1 MRLYRVGRTRIELV
15 TSCLS
20 SMRSKPTELPSQMR
34 VQKYGCKNT
43 AFSETHKIFS
53 AFFQKNS
60 TFVQSNLFVMKFK
73 YLLVSLFLVFGAVS
87 ASAQEKKNFELEDLY
102 QRGTFYAKSVRGMNS
117 MKDGKTYA
125 SFEKGQLN
133 IYNYKT
139 GKLEKTLFGI
149 ADLTMHPDSLPIGL
163 QNYELSANEDKM
175 LCLTDM
181 ESIYRHSFHAN
192 YYVYDFATKT
202 LQPLSNNGKQRL
214 ATFSP
219 DATKV
224 AFMRDNNLFI
234 KDLKTGEEK
243 QFTNDGLYNHIINGA
258 PDWVYEEEFSFSQG
272 FYWSPD
278 SKKIAFMKFDES
290 NVREFQMEEFEG
302 LYPDWY
308 SFKYP
313 KAGEDNSI
321 VEIYVYNLENGKTV
335 KMDTGKET
343 DIYLPRIAW
352 TKDANVL
359 AIQRLNRH
367 QNHLEILAADAT
379 TGKSRVFY
387 DDTNKYYIDITDD
400 WHFLEDGKRFL
411 MTSERSGYNH
421 IYLYNLDGTLVKQL
435 TDGPW
440 DVTFVYGFDGKE
452 VYFQAA
458 KNTPVDRQIYAVNLK
473 GQMREVIGRPGTNNA
488 RFSNDFS
495 YLININSTISQPNQY
510 ELYTNKG
517 KLVRVL
523 EDNHEFAEKLKTFNL
538 GEKKLLKIS
547 DPAFVLPNGTQV
559 DVDAWQI
566 LPPDFDP
573 SKKYPVLIYVYG
585 GPGHQTVNNSWANS
599 DYWWLQLLAQHGII
613 SVSINNRGSGAQG
626 EVFKKMTYLQ
636 LGKYETEDMITLA
649 KYMAKQP
656 YVDAERIGIYGWSY
670 GGFMAAN
677 GITKGADV
685 ISTAVSVA
693 PVTNWRYYDN
703 VYTERFM
710 RTPQENPDGYDLNSP
725 VHNTAM
731 IKGNYLLCHGSGDDN
746 VHYQNAMELIK
757 AMISNGKQFD
767 LMIYPNKNHGIYGGY
782 EYGSGECRMHLF
794 NKIDNFLFE
803 HLLGE

>member
-1 MRLYRVGRTRIELV
+1 
-15 TSCLS
+15 
-20 SMRSKPTELPSQMR
+20 
-34 VQKYGCKNT
+34 
-43 AFSETHKIFS
+43 
-53 AFFQKNS
+53 
-60 TFVQSNLFVMKFK
+60 MKFK
-73 YLLVSLFLVFGAVS
+73 YLLVSLFLVFGTLS
-87 ASAQEKKNFELEDLY
+87 ATAQEKKNFDLEDLY
-102 QRGTFYAKSVRGMNS
+102 MRPTFYAKSVRGMNS
-117 MKDGKTYA
+117 MKDGKTYG

-149 ADLTMHPDSLPIGL
+149 TDLTLHPDSLPIGL
-163 QNYELSANEDKM
+163 QNYELSDNEDKM

-202 LQPLSNNGKQRL
+202 LQPLSKNGKQRL

-243 QFTNDGLYNHIINGA
+243 QFTKDGLYNHIINGA

-321 VEIYVYNLENGKTV
+321 VEIYVYDLESGKTV

-387 DDTNKYYIDITDD
+387 DETNDYYIDITDD

-421 IYLYNLDGTLVKQL
+421 IYLCNLDGTQAKQL
-435 TDGPW
+435 TNGPW
-440 DVTFVYGFDGKE
+440 DVTKVYGFDGKE

-473 GQMREVIGRPGTNNA
+473 GKMREVIGREGTNQA
-488 RFSNDFS
+488 TFSNDFS
-495 YLININSTISQPNQY
+495 YLININSTISQPRQF

-538 GEKKLLKIS
+538 GEKKLMKIS
-547 DPAFVLPNGTQV
+547 DPAFALPDGTQV

-585 GPGHQTVNNSWANS
+585 GPGHQTVNNSWADS
-599 DYWWLQLLAQHGII
+599 DYWWMQLLAQHGII

-656 YVDAERIGIYGWSY
+656 YVDADRIGIYGWSY

-725 VHNTAM
+725 VHNTAL

-794 NKIDNFLFE
+794 NKIDNFLFK

>member
-1 MRLYRVGRTRIELV
+1 M
-15 TSCLS
+15 
-20 SMRSKPTELPSQMR
+20 
-34 VQKYGCKNT
+34 KN
-43 AFSETHKIFS
+43 
-53 AFFQKNS
+53 
-60 TFVQSNLFVMKFK
+60 K
-73 YLLVSLFLVFGAVS
+73 YLLISLFLVFGTLS

-102 QRGTFYAKSVRGMNS
+102 LRPTFSAKSVRGMNS

-133 IYNYKT
+133 IYNYKS

-163 QNYELSANEDKM
+163 QDYELSANEDKM
-175 LCLTDM
+175 LCVT
-181 ESIYRHSFHAN
+181 EIENIYRHSYHAS
-192 YYVYDFATKT
+192 YYVYDFKTKT
-202 LQPLSNNGKQRL
+202 LQPLSENGKQRL

-234 KDLKTGEEK
+234 KDLTTGKES

-272 FYWSPD
+272 FFWSPD
-278 SKKIAFMKFDES
+278 SKKIAYMKFDES
-290 NVREFQMEEFEG
+290 MVHEFQMEVVEG
-302 LYPDWY
+302 LYPEWY

-321 VEIYVYNLENGKTV
+321 VGIYVYDLASGKTV
-335 KMDTGKET
+335 KMDTGTET

-387 DDTNKYYIDITDD
+387 DETNDYYIDITDD

-411 MTSERSGYNH
+411 MTSEKSGYNH

-435 TDGPW
+435 TDGKW
-440 DVTFVYGFDGKE
+440 DVTKVYGFDGKE

-458 KNTPVDRQIYAVNLK
+458 KKSSVERQIYAVNQK
-473 GQMREVIGRPGTNNA
+473 GQLREVIGREGTNQA

-495 YLININSTISQPNQY
+495 YLININSSITQPRQF

-547 DPAFVLPNGTQV
+547 DPAFVLPNGEQV
-559 DVDAWQI
+559 DIDAWQI

-573 SKKYPVLIYVYG
+573 AKKYPVLIYVYG
-585 GPGHQTVNNSWANS
+585 GPGHQTVNNAWADS
-599 DYWWLQLLAQHGII
+599 DFWWMQLLAQHGII

-757 AMISNGKQFD
+757 ALVSNGKQFD

-782 EYGSGECRMHLF
+782 EYGDGESRMHLF
-794 NKIDNFLFE
+794 TKINGFLFE

>member
-1 MRLYRVGRTRIELV
+1 
-15 TSCLS
+15 
-20 SMRSKPTELPSQMR
+20 
-34 VQKYGCKNT
+34 
-43 AFSETHKIFS
+43 
-53 AFFQKNS
+53 
-60 TFVQSNLFVMKFK
+60 MKFK

-87 ASAQEKKNFELEDLY
+87 ASAQEKKNFDLEDLY
-102 QRGTFYAKSVRGMNS
+102 MRPTFYAKSVRGMNS

>member
-1 MRLYRVGRTRIELV
+1 
-15 TSCLS
+15 
-20 SMRSKPTELPSQMR
+20 
-34 VQKYGCKNT
+34 
-43 AFSETHKIFS
+43 
-53 AFFQKNS
+53 
-60 TFVQSNLFVMKFK
+60 MKFK
-73 YLLVSLFLVFGAVS
+73 YLLVSLFLVFGTLS
-87 ASAQEKKNFELEDLY
+87 ATAQEKKNFDLEDLY
-102 QRGTFYAKSVRGMNS
+102 MRPTFYAKSVRGMNS

-149 ADLTMHPDSLPIGL
+149 ADLTLHPDSLPIGL
-163 QNYELSANEDKM
+163 QDYELSANEDKM
-175 LCLTDM
+175 LCATEM
-181 ESIYRHSFHAN
+181 ESIYRHSYHAT
-192 YYVYDFATKT
+192 YYVYDFSTKT
-202 LQPLSNNGKQRL
+202 LQPLSENGKQRL

-234 KDLKTGEEK
+234 KDLNTGKEK
-243 QFTNDGLYNHIINGA
+243 QFTKDGLYNHIINGA

-278 SKKIAFMKFDES
+278 SKKIAYMKFDES

-321 VEIYVYNLENGKTV
+321 VEIYVYDLESGNTV

-387 DDTNKYYIDITDD
+387 DETNDYYIDITDD

-421 IYLYNLDGTLVKQL
+421 IYLCNLDGTEAKQL
-435 TDGPW
+435 TNGPW
-440 DVTFVYGFDGKE
+440 DVTSVYGFDGKE

-473 GQMREVIGRPGTNNA
+473 GKMREVIGREGTNSA
-488 RFSNDFS
+488 TFSNDFS
-495 YLININSTISQPNQY
+495 YLININSTINQPRQF

-523 EDNHEFAEKLKTFNL
+523 EDNHEFAEKLNSFNL
-538 GEKKLLKIS
+538 GEKKLMKIS
-547 DPAFVLPNGTQV
+547 DPAFTLPDGTQV

-573 SKKYPVLIYVYG
+573 AKKYPVLIYVYG
-585 GPGHQTVNNSWANS
+585 GPGHQTVSNSWANS
-599 DYWWLQLLAQHGII
+599 DYWWMQLLAQHGII

-656 YVDAERIGIYGWSY
+656 YVDGSRIGIYGWSY

>member
-1 MRLYRVGRTRIELV
+1 
-15 TSCLS
+15 
-20 SMRSKPTELPSQMR
+20 
-34 VQKYGCKNT
+34 
-43 AFSETHKIFS
+43 
-53 AFFQKNS
+53 
-60 TFVQSNLFVMKFK
+60 MKFK
-73 YLLVSLFLVFGAVS
+73 YLLVSLFLVFGTLS
-87 ASAQEKKNFELEDLY
+87 ASAQEKKNFDLEDLY
-102 QRGTFYAKSVRGMNS
+102 MRPTFYAKSVRGMNS

-125 SFEKGQLN
+125 TFEKGQLN

-163 QNYELSANEDKM
+163 QNYELSENEDKM

-202 LQPLSNNGKQRL
+202 LQPLSDNGKQRL

-321 VEIYVYNLENGKTV
+321 VEIYVYDLESGKTV
-335 KMDTGKET
+335 KMDTGTET

-387 DDTNKYYIDITDD
+387 DETNDYYIDITDD
-400 WHFLEDGKRFL
+400 WHFLEDGKTFL

-421 IYLYNLDGTLVKQL
+421 IYLCRLDGKQAKQL
-435 TDGPW
+435 TTGSW
-440 DVTFVYGFDGKE
+440 DVTSVYGFDGKE

-458 KNTPVDRQIYAVNLK
+458 KNSPVDRQIYAVNLK
-473 GQMREVIGRPGTNNA
+473 GKMREVIGRSGTNNA

-495 YLININSTISQPNQY
+495 YLININSSISQPNQY

-538 GEKKLLKIS
+538 GEKKLMKIS
-547 DPAFVLPNGTQV
+547 DPAFTLPDGTQV
-559 DVDAWQI
+559 EIDAWQI

-573 SKKYPVLIYVYG
+573 AKKYPVLIYVYG
-585 GPGHQTVNNSWANS
+585 GPGYQTVNNSWANS
-599 DYWWLQLLAQHGII
+599 DYWWMQLLAQHGII

-656 YVDAERIGIYGWSY
+656 YVDADRIGIYGWSY

-794 NKIDNFLFE
+794 NKIDDFLFE

>member
-1 MRLYRVGRTRIELV
+1 
-15 TSCLS
+15 
-20 SMRSKPTELPSQMR
+20 
-34 VQKYGCKNT
+34 
-43 AFSETHKIFS
+43 
-53 AFFQKNS
+53 
-60 TFVQSNLFVMKFK
+60 MKFK
-73 YLLVSLFLVFGAVS
+73 YLLVSLFLVFGALSVK
-87 ASAQEKKNFELEDLY
+87 AQEKQNFELEDLY
-102 QRGTFYAKSVRGMNS
+102 MRPTFYAKSVRGMNS
-117 MKDGKTYA
+117 MRDGRSYA
-125 SFEKGQLN
+125 SFERGQLN
-133 IYNYKT
+133 IYNYQT
-139 GKLEKTLFGI
+139 GELERTLFGI
-149 ADLTMHPDSLPIGL
+149 ADLVLEGEEVPIGL
-163 QNYELSANEDKM
+163 QDYELSQNEDKM
-175 LCLTDM
+175 LCATDI
-181 ESIYRHSFHAN
+181 ESIYRHSFHAD
-192 YYVYDFATKT
+192 YYVYDFNTKT
-202 LQPLSNNGKQRL
+202 LQPLSANGKQRL

-234 KDLKTGEEK
+234 KDLETGEER
-243 QFTNDGLYNHIINGA
+243 QFTHDGLYNHIINGT

-272 FYWSPD
+272 FFWSPD
-278 SKKIAFMKFDES
+278 GKKIAFMRFDES

-302 LYPDWY
+302 LYPGWY

-321 VEIYVYNLENGKTV
+321 VEIYVYDLETGKTV
-335 KMDTGKET
+335 KMDTGTET

-352 TKDANVL
+352 TKDPNVL

-367 QNHLEILAADAT
+367 QNHLEILAANAT
-379 TGKSRVFY
+379 TGESRVFY
-387 DDTNKYYIDITDD
+387 DETNEYYIDITDD
-400 WHFLEDGKRFL
+400 WHFLDDGKTFL

-421 IYLYNLDGTLVKQL
+421 IYLYKMDGTLVKQL
-435 TDGPW
+435 TNGPW
-440 DVTFVYGFDGKE
+440 DVTTVYGFDGKE
-452 VYFQAA
+452 VFFQAA
-458 KNTPVDRQIYAVNLK
+458 KNSPVDRQIYAVNLRGK
-473 GQMREVIGRPGTNNA
+473 MREVIGRPGTNDA

-495 YLININSTISQPNQY
+495 YLININSSITQPRQY

-523 EDNHEFAEKLKTFNL
+523 EDNHEFVERLQTFNL
-538 GEKKLLKIS
+538 GEKRLMKIS
-547 DPAFVLPNGTQV
+547 DPAFVLPDGTQV

-585 GPGHQTVNNSWANS
+585 GPGHQTVTNSWASS
-599 DYWWLQLLAQHGII
+599 DYWWMQLLAQHGII

-626 EVFKKMTYLQ
+626 ELFKKMTYLQ

-649 KYMAKQP
+649 KYMARQP
-656 YVDAERIGIYGWSY
+656 YVDADHIGIYGWSY

-710 RTPQENPDGYDLNSP
+710 RTPQENPEGYDLNSP

-782 EYGSGECRMHLF
+782 EYGDGECRMHLF

>member
-1 MRLYRVGRTRIELV
+1 
-15 TSCLS
+15 
-20 SMRSKPTELPSQMR
+20 
-34 VQKYGCKNT
+34 
-43 AFSETHKIFS
+43 
-53 AFFQKNS
+53 
-60 TFVQSNLFVMKFK
+60 MKFK
-73 YLLVSLFLVFGAVS
+73 YLLVSLFLFVGTFS

-102 QRGTFYAKSVRGMNS
+102 MRPTFSAKSVRGMNS

-125 SFEKGQLN
+125 SFEKGHLN

-139 GKLEKTLFGI
+139 GELENTLFGI
-149 ADLTMHPDSLPIGL
+149 TDLTMHPDSLPIGL
-163 QNYELSANEDKM
+163 QDYELSANEEKM
-175 LCLTDM
+175 LCATEM
-181 ESIYRHSFHAN
+181 ESIYRHSYHAT
-192 YYVYDFATKT
+192 YYIYDFKTQT
-202 LQPLSNNGKQRL
+202 LQPLSENGKQRL

-234 KDLKTGEEK
+234 KDLKTGEER

-290 NVREFQMEEFEG
+290 KVREFQMEEFEG

-367 QNHLEILAADAT
+367 QNHLEILAADAK

-387 DDTNKYYIDITDD
+387 DETNDYYIDITDD

-411 MTSERSGYNH
+411 MTSEKSGYKH
-421 IYLYNLDGTLVKQL
+421 IYLCNLDGSEGKQL
-435 TDGPW
+435 TEGKW
-440 DVTFVYGFDGKE
+440 DVTSVYGFDGKE

-473 GQMREVIGRPGTNNA
+473 GKMREVIGRPGTNQA
-488 RFSNDFS
+488 RFSKDFS
-495 YLININSTISQPNQY
+495 YLININSSITQPRQF

-538 GEKKLLKIS
+538 GEKKLMKIS
-547 DPAFVLPNGTQV
+547 DPAFVLPDGTQV

-585 GPGHQTVNNSWANS
+585 GPGYQTVNNSWADS
-599 DYWWLQLLAQHGII
+599 DYWWMQLLAQHGII

-649 KYMAKQP
+649 KYLAKQP
-656 YVDAERIGIYGWSY
+656 YVDASRIGIYGWSY

-710 RTPQENPDGYDLNSP
+710 RTPQENPDGYDKNSP
-725 VHNTAM
+725 VHNTEM

-782 EYGSGECRMHLF
+782 EYGDGECRMHLF
-794 NKIDNFLFE
+794 TKIDNFLFK

>member
-1 MRLYRVGRTRIELV
+1 
-15 TSCLS
+15 
-20 SMRSKPTELPSQMR
+20 
-34 VQKYGCKNT
+34 
-43 AFSETHKIFS
+43 
-53 AFFQKNS
+53 
-60 TFVQSNLFVMKFK
+60 MKFK
-73 YLLVSLFLVFGAVS
+73 YLLVSLFLVFGTLS
-87 ASAQEKKNFELEDLY
+87 ASAQEKKNFDLEDLY
-102 QRGTFYAKSVRGMNS
+102 MRPTFYAKSVRGMNS

-125 SFEKGQLN
+125 SFERGQLN

-139 GKLEKTLFGI
+139 GELEKTLFGI
-149 ADLTMHPDSLPIGL
+149 ADLTLHPDSLPIGL
-163 QNYELSANEDKM
+163 QDYELSANEDKM
-175 LCLTDM
+175 LCATEM
-181 ESIYRHSFHAN
+181 ESIYRHSYHAT
-192 YYVYDFATKT
+192 YYVYDFNTKT
-202 LQPLSNNGKQRL
+202 LQPLSENGKQRL

-243 QFTNDGLYNHIINGA
+243 QFTKDGLYNHIINGA

-278 SKKIAFMKFDES
+278 SKKIAYMKFDES

-321 VEIYVYNLENGKTV
+321 VEIYVYDLESGKTV

-387 DDTNKYYIDITDD
+387 DETNKYYIDITDD

-411 MTSERSGYNH
+411 MTSERNGYNH
-421 IYLYNLDGTLVKQL
+421 IYLCNLDGTEAKQL
-435 TDGPW
+435 TNGPW
-440 DVTFVYGFDGKE
+440 DVTSVYGFDGKE

-473 GQMREVIGRPGTNNA
+473 GKMREVIGREGTNSA
-488 RFSNDFS
+488 TFSNDFS
-495 YLININSTISQPNQY
+495 YLININSTINQPRQF

-523 EDNHEFAEKLKTFNL
+523 EDNHEFAEKLNTFNL
-538 GEKKLLKIS
+538 GEKKLMKIS
-547 DPAFVLPNGTQV
+547 DPAFTLPDGTQV

-573 SKKYPVLIYVYG
+573 AKKYPVLIYVYG
-585 GPGHQTVNNSWANS
+585 GPGHQTVSNSWANS
-599 DYWWLQLLAQHGII
+599 DYWWMQLLAQHGII

-656 YVDAERIGIYGWSY
+656 YVDGSRIGIYGWSY

>member
-1 MRLYRVGRTRIELV
+1 MNYR
-15 TSCLS
+15 
-20 SMRSKPTELPSQMR
+20 
-34 VQKYGCKNT
+34 
-43 AFSETHKIFS
+43 
-53 AFFQKNS
+53 
-60 TFVQSNLFVMKFK
+60 NL
-73 YLLVSLFLVFGAVS
+73 LLSLFLIVGTIS
-87 ASAQEKKNFELEDLY
+87 ATAQEKKNVELEDLY
-102 QRGTFYAKSVRGMNS
+102 VRSTFAQRSVRGMNS
-117 MKDGKTYA
+117 MKDGKTYG
-125 SFEKGQLN
+125 SFEKGALN

-139 GKLEKTLFGI
+139 GKLVNTLFSI
-149 ADLTMHPDSLPIGL
+149 NDLVLPGDTLPIRL
-163 QNYELSANEDKM
+163 QNYELSQNEDKV

-181 ESIYRHSFHAN
+181 EYIYRHSFHAT
-192 YYVYDFATKT
+192 YYVYDMKTKT
-202 LQPLSNNGKQRL
+202 LQPLSENGKQRL

-234 KDLKTGEEK
+234 KDLATGEEK
-243 QFTNDGLYNHIINGA
+243 QFTNDGLYNHVINGA

-278 SKKIAFMKFDES
+278 SKKIAYYRFDES
-290 NVREFQMEEFEG
+290 NVKEFQMEEFEG

-313 KAGEDNSI
+313 KAGEDNSV
-321 VEIYVYNLENGKTV
+321 VEVYVYDLATGKSV

-343 DIYLPRIAW
+343 DIYLPRIGW
-352 TKDANVL
+352 TKDANTL

-367 QNHLEILAADAT
+367 QNHLEILAANAT
-379 TGKSRVFY
+379 TGESRVFY
-387 DDTNKYYIDITDD
+387 DETNDCYIDITDD
-400 WHFLEDGKRFL
+400 WTFVDDGNTFL
-411 MTSERSGYNH
+411 MTSEKSGNNH
-421 IYLYNLDGTLVKQL
+421 IYMYLMDGTPVKQL
-435 TDGPW
+435 TTGNW
-440 DVTFVYGFDGKE
+440 DVTQVYGFDGKE

-458 KNTPVDRQIYAVNLK
+458 KKSHIERQIYAVDLK
-473 GQMREVIGRPGTNNA
+473 GNIREVIGLEGTNNA

-495 YLININSTISQPNQY
+495 YLININSTASHPNQY
-510 ELYTNKG
+510 VLYDKKG
-517 KLVRVL
+517 RVVRVL
-523 EDNHEFAEKLKTFNL
+523 EDNHQLVEKIKDYNL
-538 GEKKLLKIS
+538 GEKSFFTIS
-547 DPAFVLPNGTQV
+547 DPAFVMPDGTQAEI
-559 DVDAWQI
+559 DAWQI

-573 SKKYPVLIYVYG
+573 NKKYPVLIYVYG
-585 GPGHQTVNNSWANS
+585 GPGYQTVNNSWADS
-599 DYWWLQLLAQHGII
+599 DFWWMQLLAQHGII

-626 EVFKKMTYLQ
+626 EMFKKMTYLQ

-649 KYMAKQP
+649 KYMAKKP
-656 YVDAERIGIYGWSY
+656 YVDADRIGIYGWSY

-677 GITKGADV
+677 GITKGSEV

-710 RTPQENPDGYDLNSP
+710 RTPQENPEGYDLNSP

-757 AMISNGKQFD
+757 AMISNEKQFD
-767 LMIYPNKNHGIYGGY
+767 LMIYPNKNHGIYGDY
-782 EYGSGECRMHLF
+782 EYGDGECRMHLF
-794 NKIDNFLFE
+794 NKIDSFLFR

>member
-1 MRLYRVGRTRIELV
+1 
-15 TSCLS
+15 
-20 SMRSKPTELPSQMR
+20 
-34 VQKYGCKNT
+34 
-43 AFSETHKIFS
+43 
-53 AFFQKNS
+53 
-60 TFVQSNLFVMKFK
+60 MKLK
-73 YLLVSLFLVFGAVS
+73 YLLVSLFLVFGTFL
-87 ASAQEKKNFELEDLY
+87 ASAQEKKNIELEDIY
-102 QRGTFYAKSVRGMNS
+102 SPKFYAKTVRGMNS

-125 SFEKGQLN
+125 SFERGELN

-149 ADLTMHPDSLPIGL
+149 ADLVMEGEDLPIAFSD
-163 QNYELSANEDKM
+163 YELSANEDKM
-175 LCLTDM
+175 LVATDI
-181 ESIYRHSFHAN
+181 ESIYRHSYHAT
-192 YYVYDFATKT
+192 YYVYDFKTKA
-202 LQPLSNNGKQRL
+202 LQPLSDNGKQRL

-234 KDLKTGEEK
+234 KDLETGEEK
-243 QFTNDGLYNHIINGA
+243 QFTKDGLYNHIINGA

-321 VEIYVYNLENGKTV
+321 VEIYVYDLESGKTV

-387 DDTNKYYIDITDD
+387 DETNDYYIDITDD

-421 IYLYNLDGTLVKQL
+421 IYLCNLDGTQAKQL
-435 TDGPW
+435 TSGAW
-440 DVTFVYGFDGKE
+440 DVTAVYGFDGKE

-473 GQMREVIGRPGTNNA
+473 GQMREVIGREGTNSA
-488 RFSNDFS
+488 TFSNDFS
-495 YLININSTISQPNQY
+495 YLININSTISQPRQF

-523 EDNHEFAEKLKTFNL
+523 EDNHEFAERIKDYNL
-538 GEKKLLKIS
+538 GEKKLMKIS
-547 DPAFVLPNGTQV
+547 DPAFVLPDGTQV

-573 SKKYPVLIYVYG
+573 AKKYPVLIYVYG
-585 GPGHQTVNNSWANS
+585 GPGHQTVNNAWADS
-599 DYWWLQLLAQHGII
+599 DFWWLQLLAQHGII

-656 YVDAERIGIYGWSY
+656 YVDGSRIGIYGWSY

-725 VHNTAM
+725 VHNTEL

-782 EYGSGECRMHLF
+782 EYGMGECRMHLF

>member
-1 MRLYRVGRTRIELV
+1 
-15 TSCLS
+15 
-20 SMRSKPTELPSQMR
+20 
-34 VQKYGCKNT
+34 
-43 AFSETHKIFS
+43 
-53 AFFQKNS
+53 
-60 TFVQSNLFVMKFK
+60 
-73 YLLVSLFLVFGAVS
+73 
-87 ASAQEKKNFELEDLY
+87 
-102 QRGTFYAKSVRGMNS
+102 
-117 MKDGKTYA
+117 
-125 SFEKGQLN
+125 
-133 IYNYKT
+133 
-139 GKLEKTLFGI
+139 
-149 ADLTMHPDSLPIGL
+149 
-163 QNYELSANEDKM
+163 
-175 LCLTDM
+175 
-181 ESIYRHSFHAN
+181 
-192 YYVYDFATKT
+192 
-202 LQPLSNNGKQRL
+202 
-214 ATFSP
+214 
-219 DATKV
+219 
-224 AFMRDNNLFI
+224 
-234 KDLKTGEEK
+234 
-243 QFTNDGLYNHIINGA
+243 
-258 PDWVYEEEFSFSQG
+258 
-272 FYWSPD
+272 
-278 SKKIAFMKFDES
+278 
-290 NVREFQMEEFEG
+290 
-302 LYPDWY
+302 
-308 SFKYP
+308 
-313 KAGEDNSI
+313 
-321 VEIYVYNLENGKTV
+321 
-335 KMDTGKET
+335 MDTGKET

-379 TGKSRVFY
+379 TGQSRVFY
-387 DDTNKYYIDITDD
+387 DETNDYYIDITDD
-400 WHFLEDGKRFL
+400 WHFLVDGKRFL
-411 MTSERSGYNH
+411 MTSEKSGYNH

-435 TDGPW
+435 TDGKW
-440 DVTFVYGFDGKE
+440 DVTKVYGFDGKE
-452 VYFQAA
+452 VFFQAA
-458 KNTPVDRQIYAVNLK
+458 KNTPVDRQIYAVNLNGK
-473 GQMREVIGRPGTNNA
+473 MREVIGREGTNLA
-488 RFSNDFS
+488 TFSKDFS
-495 YLININSTISQPNQY
+495 YLININSTINQPRQF

-523 EDNHEFAEKLKTFNL
+523 EDNHEFAEKLNTFNL

-547 DPAFVLPNGTQV
+547 DPAFTLPDGTQV

-573 SKKYPVLIYVYG
+573 AKKYPVLIYVYG
-585 GPGHQTVNNSWANS
+585 GPGHQTVNNSWADS
-599 DYWWLQLLAQHGII
+599 DYWWMQLLAQHGII

-685 ISTAVSVA
+685 INTAVSVA

-782 EYGSGECRMHLF
+782 EYGDGECRMHLF
-794 NKIDNFLFE
+794 NKIDNFLFK

>member
-1 MRLYRVGRTRIELV
+1 
-15 TSCLS
+15 
-20 SMRSKPTELPSQMR
+20 
-34 VQKYGCKNT
+34 
-43 AFSETHKIFS
+43 
-53 AFFQKNS
+53 
-60 TFVQSNLFVMKFK
+60 MKLK
-73 YLLVSLFLVFGAVS
+73 YLLISLFLVFGAVS
-87 ASAQEKKNFELEDLY
+87 ASAQEKKNIELEDIY
-102 QRGTFYAKSVRGMNS
+102 MRPMFYAKSVRGMNS

-125 SFEKGQLN
+125 SFERGELN

-149 ADLTMHPDSLPIGL
+149 ADLVMEGEDLPIGL
-163 QNYELSANEDKM
+163 ADYELSANEDKM
-175 LCLTDM
+175 LCVTDI
-181 ESIYRHSFHAN
+181 ESIYRHSYHAT
-192 YYVYDFATKT
+192 YYVYDFKAKT
-202 LQPLSNNGKQRL
+202 LQPLSDNGKQRL

-234 KDLKTGEEK
+234 KDLVTGEEK

-258 PDWVYEEEFSFSQG
+258 PDWVYEEEFSFSLG
-272 FYWSPD
+272 FCWSPD

-290 NVREFQMEEFEG
+290 NVREFQMEMFEG

-321 VEIYVYNLENGKTV
+321 VEIYVYDLESGKTV

-343 DIYLPRIAW
+343 DIYLPRMAW

-387 DDTNKYYIDITDD
+387 DETNEYYIDITDD

-411 MTSERSGYNH
+411 MTSEKSGYNH
-421 IYLYNLDGTLVKQL
+421 IYLCNFDGTQATQL
-435 TDGPW
+435 TSGAW
-440 DVTFVYGFDGKE
+440 DVTSVYGFDGKE

-473 GQMREVIGRPGTNNA
+473 GQMREVIGREGTNSA
-488 RFSNDFS
+488 TFSNDFS
-495 YLININSTISQPNQY
+495 YLININSSISQPKQY

-523 EDNHEFAEKLKTFNL
+523 EDNHEFAERIKDYNL
-538 GEKKLLKIS
+538 GEKKLMKIS
-547 DPAFVLPNGTQV
+547 DPAFVLPDGTQV
-559 DVDAWQI
+559 EMDAWQI

-573 SKKYPVLIYVYG
+573 AKKYPVLIYVYG
-585 GPGHQTVNNSWANS
+585 GPGHHTVNNSWADS
-599 DYWWLQLLAQHGII
+599 DYWWLQLLAQRGII
-613 SVSINNRGSGAQG
+613 SVSINNRGSGARG

-656 YVDAERIGIYGWSY
+656 YVNADKIGIYGWSY

-703 VYTERFM
+703 IYTERFM

-725 VHNTAM
+725 VNNTEL

-782 EYGSGECRMHLF
+782 EYGKGESRMHLF

>member
-1 MRLYRVGRTRIELV
+1 
-15 TSCLS
+15 
-20 SMRSKPTELPSQMR
+20 
-34 VQKYGCKNT
+34 
-43 AFSETHKIFS
+43 
-53 AFFQKNS
+53 
-60 TFVQSNLFVMKFK
+60 MKFK
-73 YLLVSLFLVFGAVS
+73 YLLVSLFLVFGTFL
-87 ASAQEKKNFELEDLY
+87 ASAQEKKNIELEDIY
-102 QRGTFYAKSVRGMNS
+102 SPKFYAKTVRGMNS

-125 SFEKGQLN
+125 SFERGELN

-149 ADLTMHPDSLPIGL
+149 ADLVMEGEDLPIAFSD
-163 QNYELSANEDKM
+163 YELSANEDKM
-175 LCLTDM
+175 LVATDI
-181 ESIYRHSFHAN
+181 ESIYRHSYHAT
-192 YYVYDFATKT
+192 YYVYDFMTKT
-202 LQPLSNNGKQRL
+202 LQPLSDNGKQRL

-219 DATKV
+219 DASKV

-234 KDLKTGEEK
+234 KDLETGEEK
-243 QFTNDGLYNHIINGA
+243 QFTKDGLYNHIINGA

-321 VEIYVYNLENGKTV
+321 VEIYVYDLESGKTV

-352 TKDANVL
+352 TKDAKVL

-387 DDTNKYYIDITDD
+387 DETNDYYIDITDD

-421 IYLYNLDGTLVKQL
+421 IYLCNLDGTQAKQL
-435 TDGPW
+435 TSGAW
-440 DVTFVYGFDGKE
+440 DVTAVYGFDGKE

-473 GQMREVIGRPGTNNA
+473 GQMREVIGREGTNSA
-488 RFSNDFS
+488 TFSNDFS
-495 YLININSTISQPNQY
+495 YLININSTISQPRQF

-523 EDNHEFAEKLKTFNL
+523 EDNHEFAERIKDYNL
-538 GEKKLLKIS
+538 GEKKLMKIS
-547 DPAFVLPNGTQV
+547 DPAFVLPDGTQV
-559 DVDAWQI
+559 DIDAWQI

-573 SKKYPVLIYVYG
+573 AKKYPVLIYVYG
-585 GPGHQTVNNSWANS
+585 GPGHQTVNNSWADS
-599 DYWWLQLLAQHGII
+599 DFWWLQLLAQHGII

-656 YVDAERIGIYGWSY
+656 YVDGNRIGIYGWSY

-725 VHNTAM
+725 VHNTEL

-782 EYGSGECRMHLF
+782 EYGMGECRMHLF
-794 NKIDNFLFE
+794 TKIDSFLFE

>member
-1 MRLYRVGRTRIELV
+1 
-15 TSCLS
+15 
-20 SMRSKPTELPSQMR
+20 
-34 VQKYGCKNT
+34 
-43 AFSETHKIFS
+43 
-53 AFFQKNS
+53 
-60 TFVQSNLFVMKFK
+60 MKFK
-73 YLLVSLFLVFGAVS
+73 YLLVSLFLVFGTLS
-87 ASAQEKKNFELEDLY
+87 ATAQEKKNFDLEDLY
-102 QRGTFYAKSVRGMNS
+102 ARPTFYAKSVRGMNS
-117 MKDGKTYA
+117 MKDGKTYG

-149 ADLTMHPDSLPIGL
+149 TDLTMHPDSLPIGL
-163 QNYELSANEDKM
+163 QNYELSENEDKM

-202 LQPLSNNGKQRL
+202 LQPLSKNGKQRL

-321 VEIYVYNLENGKTV
+321 VEIYVYDLESGKTV

-387 DDTNKYYIDITDD
+387 DETNDYYIDITDD

-421 IYLYNLDGTLVKQL
+421 IYLCNLDGTQAKQL
-435 TDGPW
+435 TNGPW
-440 DVTFVYGFDGKE
+440 DVTKVYGFDGKE

-473 GQMREVIGRPGTNNA
+473 GKMREVIGRDGTNQA
-488 RFSNDFS
+488 TFSNDFS
-495 YLININSTISQPNQY
+495 YLININSTINQPRQF

-538 GEKKLLKIS
+538 GEKKLMKIS
-547 DPAFVLPNGTQV
+547 DPAFTLPDGTQV

-585 GPGHQTVNNSWANS
+585 GPGHQTVNNSWADS
-599 DYWWLQLLAQHGII
+599 DYWWMQLLAQHGII

-656 YVDAERIGIYGWSY
+656 YVDADKIGIYGWSY

-725 VHNTAM
+725 VHNTAL

>member
-1 MRLYRVGRTRIELV
+1 MRI
-15 TSCLS
+15 
-20 SMRSKPTELPSQMR
+20 
-34 VQKYGCKNT
+34 
-43 AFSETHKIFS
+43 
-53 AFFQKNS
+53 
-60 TFVQSNLFVMKFK
+60 K
-73 YLLVSLFLVFGAVS
+73 YLLISLFLVFGAVS

-102 QRGTFYAKSVRGMNS
+102 MRPTFYAKSVRGMNS

-149 ADLTMHPDSLPIGL
+149 TDLTMHPDSLPIGL
-163 QNYELSANEDKM
+163 QNYELSQNEDKM
-175 LCLTDM
+175 LCLTEM
-181 ESIYRHSFHAN
+181 ESIYRHSFHAM

-202 LQPLSNNGKQRL
+202 LQPLSENGKQRL

-234 KDLKTGEEK
+234 KDLATGKES
-243 QFTNDGLYNHIINGA
+243 QFTHDGLYNHIINGA

-278 SKKIAFMKFDES
+278 SKKIAYMKFDES

-321 VEIYVYNLENGKTV
+321 VGIYVYDLATGKTV
-335 KMDTGKET
+335 KMDTGDET

-352 TKDANVL
+352 TKDANIL

-387 DDTNKYYIDITDD
+387 DETNDYYIDITDD

-411 MTSERSGYNH
+411 MTSEKSGYNH
-421 IYLYNLDGTLVKQL
+421 IYLYKLDGTLVKQL
-435 TDGPW
+435 TDGKW
-440 DVTFVYGFDGKE
+440 DVTKVYGFDGKE

-458 KNTPVDRQIYAVNLK
+458 KNTPVDRQIYAVNLNGK
-473 GQMREVIGRPGTNNA
+473 MREVIGREGTNLA
-488 RFSNDFS
+488 TFSNDFS
-495 YLININSTISQPNQY
+495 YLININSTINQPRQF

-523 EDNHEFAEKLKTFNL
+523 EDNHEFAEKLNTFNL

-547 DPAFVLPNGTQV
+547 DPAFTLPDGTQV

-573 SKKYPVLIYVYG
+573 ANKYPVLIYVYG
-585 GPGHQTVNNSWANS
+585 GPGHQTVNNSWADS
-599 DYWWLQLLAQHGII
+599 DYWWMQLLAQHGII

-656 YVDAERIGIYGWSY
+656 YVDGSRIGIYGWSY

-794 NKIDNFLFE
+794 NKIDDFLFK

>member
-1 MRLYRVGRTRIELV
+1 VQL
-15 TSCLS
+15 
-20 SMRSKPTELPSQMR
+20 KPL
-34 VQKYGCKNT
+34 
-43 AFSETHKIFS
+43 I
-53 AFFQKNS
+53 
-60 TFVQSNLFVMKFK
+60 MKVK
-73 YLLVSLFLVFGAVS
+73 YLLVSLFLVLGAIS

-102 QRGTFYAKSVRGMNS
+102 KRPTFYAKSVRGMNS
-117 MKDGKTYA
+117 MKDGNTYA

-149 ADLTMHPDSLPIGL
+149 ADLTLFPDSLPIGL
-163 QNYELSANEDKM
+163 QDYELSANEDKM
-175 LCLTDM
+175 LCVTET
-181 ESIYRHSFHAN
+181 ESIYRHSFHAT
-192 YYVYDFATKT
+192 YYIYDFGSKT
-202 LQPLSNNGKQRL
+202 LQPLSKNGKQRL

-234 KDLKTGEEK
+234 KDLATGEEK
-243 QFTNDGLYNHIINGA
+243 QFTDDGLYNHIINGA
-258 PDWVYEEEFSFSQG
+258 PDWVYEEEFGFSQG

-278 SKKIAFMKFDES
+278 SKKIAYMKFDES

-302 LYPDWY
+302 LYPEWY

-321 VEIYVYNLENGKTV
+321 VEIYVYDLESGKTV
-335 KMDTGKET
+335 KMDTGTET

-367 QNHLEILAADAT
+367 QNHLEILAADAK

-387 DDTNKYYIDITDD
+387 DETNDYYIDITDD

-411 MTSERSGYNH
+411 MTSEKSGYNH
-421 IYLYNLDGTLVKQL
+421 IYLYNLDGSLVKQL

-440 DVTFVYGFDGKE
+440 DVTSVYGFDGKE
-452 VYFQAA
+452 VFFQAA
-458 KNTPVDRQIYAVNLK
+458 KKSPVERQIYAVNLK
-473 GQMREVIGRPGTNNA
+473 GQLREVVGREGTNQA

-495 YLININSTISQPNQY
+495 YLININSSITQPRQF

-547 DPAFVLPNGTQV
+547 DPAFTLPDGTQV

-573 SKKYPVLIYVYG
+573 NKKYPVLIYVYG
-585 GPGHQTVNNSWANS
+585 GPGHQTVNNSWADS
-599 DYWWLQLLAQHGII
+599 DFWWMQLLAQHGII

-782 EYGSGECRMHLF
+782 EYGDGECRMHLF
-794 NKIDNFLFE
+794 TKIDNFLFK

>member
-1 MRLYRVGRTRIELV
+1 MNFR
-15 TSCLS
+15 
-20 SMRSKPTELPSQMR
+20 
-34 VQKYGCKNT
+34 
-43 AFSETHKIFS
+43 
-53 AFFQKNS
+53 
-60 TFVQSNLFVMKFK
+60 NLLF
-73 YLLVSLFLVFGAVS
+73 SLFLVIGTVS
-87 ASAQEKKNFELEDLY
+87 ASAQEKKNVELEDLY
-102 QRGTFYAKSVRGMNS
+102 VRSTFTQRSVRGMNS
-117 MKDGKTYA
+117 MKDGKTYG
-125 SFEKGQLN
+125 SFEKGALN

-139 GKLEKTLFGI
+139 GKLVNTLFSI
-149 ADLTMHPDSLPIGL
+149 NDLVLPGDSMPIRL
-163 QNYELSANEDKM
+163 QNYELSQNEDKV
-175 LCLTDM
+175 LCLTEM
-181 ESIYRHSFHAN
+181 EYIYRHSFHAT
-192 YYVYDFATKT
+192 YYVYDMKSKT
-202 LQPLSNNGKQRL
+202 LQPLSENGKQRL

-234 KDLKTGEEK
+234 KDLATGEEK
-243 QFTNDGLYNHIINGA
+243 QFTHDGLYNHIINGA

-278 SKKIAFMKFDES
+278 SKKIAYYRFDES
-290 NVREFQMEEFEG
+290 NVKEFQMEEFEG

-313 KAGEDNSI
+313 KAGEDNSV
-321 VEIYVYNLENGKTV
+321 VEVYVYDLATGKSV
-335 KMDTGKET
+335 KMDTGEET
-343 DIYLPRIAW
+343 DIYLPRIGW
-352 TKDANVL
+352 TTDANTL

-367 QNHLEILAADAT
+367 QNHLEILAANAT
-379 TGKSRVFY
+379 TGESRVFY
-387 DDTNKYYIDITDD
+387 DETNDYYIDITDD
-400 WHFLEDGKRFL
+400 WTFVDDGNTFL
-411 MTSERSGYNH
+411 MTSEKSGYNH
-421 IYLYNLDGTLVKQL
+421 IYMYLMDGTLVKQL
-435 TDGPW
+435 TNGNW
-440 DVTFVYGFDGKE
+440 DVTQVYGFDGKE
-452 VYFQAA
+452 VFFQAA
-458 KNTPVDRQIYAVNLK
+458 RKSHIERQIYAVDLK
-473 GQMREVIGRPGTNNA
+473 GNIREVIGLEGTNNA

-495 YLININSTISQPNQY
+495 YLININSTASHPNQY
-510 ELYTNKG
+510 VLYDKKG
-517 KLVRVL
+517 KVVRVL
-523 EDNHEFAEKLKTFNL
+523 EDNHEFVEKMKNFNL
-538 GEKKLLKIS
+538 GEKTFFTIS
-547 DPAFVLPNGTQV
+547 DPAFVMPDGTQAEI
-559 DVDAWQI
+559 DAWQI

-573 SKKYPVLIYVYG
+573 NKKYPVLIYVYG

-599 DYWWLQLLAQHGII
+599 DYWWMQLLAQHGII

-626 EVFKKMTYLQ
+626 EMFKKMTYLQ

-649 KYMAKQP
+649 KYMAKKP

-767 LMIYPNKNHGIYGGY
+767 LMIYPNKNHGIYGDY
-782 EYGSGECRMHLF
+782 EYGDGECRMHLF

>member
-1 MRLYRVGRTRIELV
+1 MKIKYVF
-15 TSCLS
+15 LS
-20 SMRSKPTELPSQMR
+20 M
-34 VQKYGCKNT
+34 
-43 AFSETHKIFS
+43 
-53 AFFQKNS
+53 
-60 TFVQSNLFVMKFK
+60 
-73 YLLVSLFLVFGAVS
+73 FLVLGTLCTT
-87 ASAQEKKNFELEDLY
+87 AQEKKNITLEDLY
-102 QRGTFYAKSVRGMNS
+102 QRGTFYARSVRGMNS
-117 MKDGKTYA
+117 MKDGVTYGN
-125 SFEKGQLN
+125 FEKGALN

-139 GKLEKTLFGI
+139 GKLVKTLFEINDLYPEGAEIPI
-149 ADLTMHPDSLPIGL
+149 AMQD
-163 QNYELSANEDKM
+163 YELSNDESKV
-175 LCLTDM
+175 LFLTDM
-181 ESIYRHSFHAN
+181 ESIYRHSFTAN
-192 YYVYDFATKT
+192 YYVYDLKTKS
-202 LQPLSNNGKQRL
+202 LKPLSSNGKQRL

-234 KDLKTGEEK
+234 KDLQNGNEK
-243 QFTNDGLYNHIINGA
+243 QFTFDGLYNHIINGA

-272 FYWSPD
+272 FFWSPD
-278 SKKIAFMKFDES
+278 SRKIAFMRFDES
-290 NVREFQMEEFEG
+290 KVKEFQMEEFEG
-302 LYPDWY
+302 LYPEWY

-321 VEIYVYNLENGKTV
+321 VEIYVYDLESGKTV

-352 TKDANVL
+352 TKDPNVL

-367 QNHLEILAADAT
+367 QNHLEILAANAT
-379 TGKSRVFY
+379 TGESRVFFE
-387 DDTNKYYIDITDD
+387 DTNDYYIDITDD
-400 WHFLEDGKRFL
+400 WTFLEDGNSFL
-411 MTSERSGYNH
+411 MTSEKSGYNH
-421 IYLYNLDGTLVKQL
+421 IYMYLLDGSLVKQL
-435 TDGPW
+435 TAGNW
-440 DVTFVYGFDGKE
+440 DVTQVYGYDAKNKE

-458 KNTPVDRQIYAVNLK
+458 KNSPVDRQIYAVNLK
-473 GQMREVIGRPGTNNA
+473 GKMREVIGCEGTNNA

-495 YLININSTISQPNQY
+495 YLININSTINQPNQY

-523 EDNHEFAEKLKTFNL
+523 EDNKAYVEKLKDYNL
-538 GEKKLLKIS
+538 GEKKLFKIS
-547 DPAFVLPNGTQV
+547 DPAFVLPDGTQV

-573 SKKYPVLIYVYG
+573 NKKYPVLIYVYG

-599 DYWWLQLLAQHGII
+599 DYWWLQLLAQQGII

-656 YVDAERIGIYGWSY
+656 YVDGSRIGIYGWSY

-710 RTPQENPDGYDLNSP
+710 RTPQENPDGYDKNSP
-725 VHNTAM
+725 VHNTKL

-782 EYGSGECRMHLF
+782 EYGNGECRMHLF
-794 NKIDNFLFE
+794 NKIDNFLFK
-803 HLLGE
+803 HLLGR

>member
-1 MRLYRVGRTRIELV
+1 
-15 TSCLS
+15 
-20 SMRSKPTELPSQMR
+20 
-34 VQKYGCKNT
+34 
-43 AFSETHKIFS
+43 
-53 AFFQKNS
+53 
-60 TFVQSNLFVMKFK
+60 MKFK
-73 YLLVSLFLVFGAVS
+73 YLLVSLFLVFGTLS

-125 SFEKGQLN
+125 TFEKGQLN
-133 IYNYKT
+133 IYNYKS
-139 GKLEKTLFGI
+139 GKLERTLFGI

-163 QNYELSANEDKM
+163 QDYVLSENEDKM
-175 LCLTDM
+175 LCATEM
-181 ESIYRHSFHAN
+181 ESIYRHSYHAT
-192 YYVYDFATKT
+192 YYVSDFKTKT

-243 QFTNDGLYNHIINGA
+243 QFTTDGLYNHIINGA

-302 LYPDWY
+302 LYPEWY

-321 VEIYVYNLENGKTV
+321 VGIYVYDLATGKTV
-335 KMDTGKET
+335 KMDTGNET

-387 DDTNKYYIDITDD
+387 DDTNDYYIDITDD
-400 WHFLEDGKRFL
+400 WHFLDDGNSFL

-421 IYLYNLDGTLVKQL
+421 IYLYLLDGTLVKQL

-440 DVTFVYGFDGKE
+440 DVTEVYGFDGNE
-452 VYFQAA
+452 VFFQAA

-473 GQMREVIGRPGTNNA
+473 GKMREVIGRVGTNSA
-488 RFSNDFS
+488 TFSNDFS
-495 YLININSTISQPNQY
+495 YLININSSISQPRQY

-538 GEKKLLKIS
+538 GEKKLMKIS
-547 DPAFVLPNGTQV
+547 DPAFVLPDGTQV
-559 DVDAWQI
+559 DIDAWQI

-585 GPGHQTVNNSWANS
+585 GPGHQTVNNSWADS

-656 YVDAERIGIYGWSY
+656 YVDGDRIGIYGWSY

-725 VHNTAM
+725 VNNTAL

-767 LMIYPNKNHGIYGGY
+767 LMIYPNKNHGIYGPY
-782 EYGSGECRMHLF
+782 EYGPGECRMHLF

>member
-1 MRLYRVGRTRIELV
+1 MKIKYVF
-15 TSCLS
+15 LS
-20 SMRSKPTELPSQMR
+20 M
-34 VQKYGCKNT
+34 
-43 AFSETHKIFS
+43 
-53 AFFQKNS
+53 
-60 TFVQSNLFVMKFK
+60 
-73 YLLVSLFLVFGAVS
+73 FLVLGTLCTI
-87 ASAQEKKNFELEDLY
+87 AQEKKNITLEDLY
-102 QRGTFYAKSVRGMNS
+102 QRGTFYARSVRGMNS
-117 MKDGKTYA
+117 MKDGVTYGN
-125 SFEKGQLN
+125 FEKGALN

-139 GKLEKTLFGI
+139 GKLVKTLFEINDLYPEGAEIPI
-149 ADLTMHPDSLPIGL
+149 AMQD
-163 QNYELSANEDKM
+163 YELSNDESKV
-175 LCLTDM
+175 LFLTDM
-181 ESIYRHSFHAN
+181 ESIYRHSFTAN
-192 YYVYDFATKT
+192 YYVYDLKTKS
-202 LQPLSNNGKQRL
+202 LKPLSSNGKQRL

-234 KDLKTGEEK
+234 KDLQNGNEK
-243 QFTNDGLYNHIINGA
+243 QFTFDGLYNHIINGA

-272 FYWSPD
+272 FFWSPD
-278 SKKIAFMKFDES
+278 SRKIAFMRFDES
-290 NVREFQMEEFEG
+290 KVKEFQMEEFEG
-302 LYPDWY
+302 LYPEWY

-321 VEIYVYNLENGKTV
+321 VEIYVYDLESGKTV

-352 TKDANVL
+352 TKDPNVL

-367 QNHLEILAADAT
+367 QNHLEILAANAT
-379 TGKSRVFY
+379 TGESRVFFE
-387 DDTNKYYIDITDD
+387 DTNDYYIDITDD
-400 WHFLEDGKRFL
+400 WTFLEDGNSFL
-411 MTSERSGYNH
+411 MTSEKSGYNH
-421 IYLYNLDGTLVKQL
+421 IYMYLLDGSLVKQL
-435 TDGPW
+435 TSGNW
-440 DVTFVYGFDGKE
+440 DVTQVYGYDAKNKE

-458 KNTPVDRQIYAVNLK
+458 KNSPVDRQIYAVNLK
-473 GQMREVIGRPGTNNA
+473 GKMREVIGCEGTNNA

-495 YLININSTISQPNQY
+495 YLININSTINQPNQY

-523 EDNHEFAEKLKTFNL
+523 EDNKAYVEKLKDYNL
-538 GEKKLLKIS
+538 GEKKLFKIS
-547 DPAFVLPNGTQV
+547 DPAFVLPDGTQV

-573 SKKYPVLIYVYG
+573 NKKYPVLIYVYG

-599 DYWWLQLLAQHGII
+599 DYWWLQLLAQQGII

-656 YVDAERIGIYGWSY
+656 YVDGSRIGIYGWSY

-710 RTPQENPDGYDLNSP
+710 RTPQENPDGYDKNSP
-725 VHNTAM
+725 VHNTKL

-782 EYGSGECRMHLF
+782 EYGNGECRMHLF
-794 NKIDNFLFE
+794 NKIDNFLFK
-803 HLLGE
+803 HLLGR

>member
-1 MRLYRVGRTRIELV
+1 
-15 TSCLS
+15 
-20 SMRSKPTELPSQMR
+20 
-34 VQKYGCKNT
+34 
-43 AFSETHKIFS
+43 
-53 AFFQKNS
+53 
-60 TFVQSNLFVMKFK
+60 MKFK
-73 YLLVSLFLVFGAVS
+73 YLLVSLFLVFGTLS
-87 ASAQEKKNFELEDLY
+87 ATAQEKKNFDLEDLY
-102 QRGTFYAKSVRGMNS
+102 MRPTFYAKSVRGMNS

-149 ADLTMHPDSLPIGL
+149 TDLTLHPDSLPIGL
-163 QNYELSANEDKM
+163 QDYELSANEDKM
-175 LCLTDM
+175 LCATEM
-181 ESIYRHSFHAN
+181 ESIYRHSYHAT
-192 YYVYDFATKT
+192 YYVYDFNTTT
-202 LQPLSNNGKQRL
+202 LQPLSENGKQRL

-243 QFTNDGLYNHIINGA
+243 QFTKDGLYNHIINGA

-278 SKKIAFMKFDES
+278 SKKIAYMKFDES

-321 VEIYVYNLENGKTV
+321 VEIFVYDLESGKTV

-387 DDTNKYYIDITDD
+387 DETNDYYIDITDD

-421 IYLYNLDGTLVKQL
+421 IYLCNLDGTEAKQL
-435 TDGPW
+435 TSGPW
-440 DVTFVYGFDGKE
+440 DVTSVYGFDGKE

-473 GQMREVIGRPGTNNA
+473 GKMREVIGREGTNSAN
-488 RFSNDFS
+488 FSNDFS
-495 YLININSTISQPNQY
+495 YLININSTISQPRQF

-523 EDNHEFAEKLKTFNL
+523 EDNHEFAEKLNSFNL
-538 GEKKLLKIS
+538 GEKKLMKIS
-547 DPAFVLPNGTQV
+547 DPAFTLPDGTQV

-573 SKKYPVLIYVYG
+573 AKKYPVLIYVYG
-585 GPGHQTVNNSWANS
+585 GPGHQTVSNSWANS
-599 DYWWLQLLAQHGII
+599 DYWWMQLLAQHGII

-656 YVDAERIGIYGWSY
+656 YVDGSRIGIYGWSY

>member
-1 MRLYRVGRTRIELV
+1 
-15 TSCLS
+15 
-20 SMRSKPTELPSQMR
+20 
-34 VQKYGCKNT
+34 
-43 AFSETHKIFS
+43 
-53 AFFQKNS
+53 
-60 TFVQSNLFVMKFK
+60 MKFK
-73 YLLVSLFLVFGAVS
+73 CLLVSLFLAFGTLS

-102 QRGTFYAKSVRGMNS
+102 MRPTFYAKSVRGMNS

-149 ADLTMHPDSLPIGL
+149 TDLTMHPDSLPIGL
-163 QNYELSANEDKM
+163 QNYELSAKEDKM

-192 YYVYDFATKT
+192 YYVYDFATKA
-202 LQPLSNNGKQRL
+202 LQPLSKNGKQRL

-234 KDLKTGEEK
+234 KDLETGEEK

-387 DDTNKYYIDITDD
+387 DDTNEYYIDITDD

-440 DVTFVYGFDGKE
+440 DVTSVYGFDGKE

-626 EVFKKMTYLQ
+626 EAFKKMTYLQ

-782 EYGSGECRMHLF
+782 EYGDGECRMHLF

-803 HLLGE
+803 HLLGK

>member
-1 MRLYRVGRTRIELV
+1 
-15 TSCLS
+15 
-20 SMRSKPTELPSQMR
+20 
-34 VQKYGCKNT
+34 
-43 AFSETHKIFS
+43 
-53 AFFQKNS
+53 
-60 TFVQSNLFVMKFK
+60 MKVK
-73 YLLVSLFLVFGAVS
+73 YLLVSLFLVFGAIS

-102 QRGTFYAKSVRGMNS
+102 KRPTFYAKSVRGMNS
-117 MKDGKTYA
+117 MKDGNTYA

-149 ADLTMHPDSLPIGL
+149 ADLTMFPDSLPIGL
-163 QNYELSANEDKM
+163 QDYELSANEDKM
-175 LCLTDM
+175 LCVTET
-181 ESIYRHSFHAN
+181 ESIYRHSFHAT
-192 YYVYDFATKT
+192 YYIYDFGSKT
-202 LQPLSNNGKQRL
+202 LQPLSKNGKQRL

-234 KDLKTGEEK
+234 KDLATGEEK
-243 QFTNDGLYNHIINGA
+243 QFTDDGLYNHIINGA
-258 PDWVYEEEFSFSQG
+258 PDWVYEEEFGFSQG

-278 SKKIAFMKFDES
+278 SKKIAYMKFDES

-302 LYPDWY
+302 LYPEWY

-321 VEIYVYNLENGKTV
+321 VEIYVYDLESGKTV
-335 KMDTGKET
+335 KMDTGTET

-367 QNHLEILAADAT
+367 QNHLEILAADAK

-387 DDTNKYYIDITDD
+387 DETNDYYIDITDD

-411 MTSERSGYNH
+411 MTSEKSGYNH
-421 IYLYNLDGTLVKQL
+421 IYLYNLDGSLVKQL

-440 DVTFVYGFDGKE
+440 DVTSVYGFDGKE
-452 VYFQAA
+452 VFFQAA
-458 KNTPVDRQIYAVNLK
+458 KKSPVERQIYAVNLK
-473 GQMREVIGRPGTNNA
+473 GQLREVVGREGTNQA

-495 YLININSTISQPNQY
+495 YLININSSITQPRQF

-547 DPAFVLPNGTQV
+547 DPAFTLPDGTQV

-573 SKKYPVLIYVYG
+573 NKKYPVLIYVYG
-585 GPGHQTVNNSWANS
+585 GPGHQTVNNSWADS
-599 DYWWLQLLAQHGII
+599 DFWWMQLLAQHGII

-782 EYGSGECRMHLF
+782 EYGDGECRMHLF
-794 NKIDNFLFE
+794 TKIDNFLFK

>member
-1 MRLYRVGRTRIELV
+1 
-15 TSCLS
+15 
-20 SMRSKPTELPSQMR
+20 
-34 VQKYGCKNT
+34 
-43 AFSETHKIFS
+43 
-53 AFFQKNS
+53 
-60 TFVQSNLFVMKFK
+60 MKFK
-73 YLLVSLFLVFGAVS
+73 YLLVSLFLVIGTLS
-87 ASAQEKKNFELEDLY
+87 ASAQEKKNFDLGDLY

-139 GKLEKTLFGI
+139 GKLEKTLFSF

-163 QNYELSANEDKM
+163 QDYELSANEDKM

-181 ESIYRHSFHAN
+181 ENIYRHSFHAN
-192 YYVYDFATKT
+192 YYVYDFNTKT
-202 LQPLSNNGKQRL
+202 LQPLSENGKQRL

-234 KDLKTGEEK
+234 KDLKTGKES

-278 SKKIAFMKFDES
+278 SKKIAYMKFDES

-321 VEIYVYNLENGKTV
+321 VEIYVYDLESGKTV

-379 TGKSRVFY
+379 TGKSCVFY
-387 DDTNKYYIDITDD
+387 DETNEYYIDITDD
-400 WHFLEDGKRFL
+400 WHFLEDGKNFL

-421 IYLYNLDGTLVKQL
+421 VYLCSLDGKQAKQL
-435 TDGPW
+435 TNGSW
-440 DVTFVYGFDGKE
+440 DVTKVYGFDGKE

-473 GQMREVIGRPGTNNA
+473 GQMREVIGRPGTNDA

-495 YLININSTISQPNQY
+495 YLININSTISQPRQY

-523 EDNHEFAEKLKTFNL
+523 EDNHDFAEKLETFNL
-538 GEKKLLKIS
+538 GEKKLMKIS
-547 DPAFVLPNGTQV
+547 DPAFVLPDGTQV
-559 DVDAWQI
+559 DIDAWQI

-573 SKKYPVLIYVYG
+573 AKKYPVLIYVYG
-585 GPGHQTVNNSWANS
+585 GPGHQTVNNSWADS

-656 YVDAERIGIYGWSY
+656 YVDGSRIGIYGWSY

-725 VHNTAM
+725 VHNTEL

>member
-1 MRLYRVGRTRIELV
+1 MNI
-15 TSCLS
+15 
-20 SMRSKPTELPSQMR
+20 
-34 VQKYGCKNT
+34 
-43 AFSETHKIFS
+43 
-53 AFFQKNS
+53 
-60 TFVQSNLFVMKFK
+60 K
-73 YLLVSLFLVFGAVS
+73 YLLVSLFLVIGTLS
-87 ASAQEKKNFELEDLY
+87 ASAQEKKNIELEDLY
-102 QRGTFYAKSVRGMNS
+102 QRGTLYAKSVRGMNS

-125 SFEKGQLN
+125 SFERGELN

-149 ADLTMHPDSLPIGL
+149 SDLVMEGEDMPIGF
-163 QNYELSANEDKM
+163 QEYELSANEDKM
-175 LCLTDM
+175 LCATDM
-181 ESIYRHSFHAN
+181 ESIYRHSYHAT
-192 YYVYDFATKT
+192 YFVYDFKTKT
-202 LQPLSNNGKQRL
+202 LQPLSDNGKQRL

-321 VEIYVYNLENGKTV
+321 VEIYVYDIATGKTV
-335 KMDTGKET
+335 KMDTGTET

-352 TKDANVL
+352 TKDANIL

-387 DDTNKYYIDITDD
+387 DETNDYYIDITDD

-411 MTSERSGYNH
+411 MTSEKSGYNH
-421 IYLYNLDGTLVKQL
+421 IYLCTLDGKQAKQL
-435 TDGPW
+435 TSGPW
-440 DVTFVYGFDGKE
+440 DVTKVYGFDGKE

-458 KNTPVDRQIYAVNLK
+458 KNTPTDRQIYAVNLN
-473 GQMREVIGRPGTNNA
+473 GQMREVIGRVGTNSA
-488 RFSNDFS
+488 TFSNDFS
-495 YLININSTISQPNQY
+495 YLINVNSSVSQPRQY

-523 EDNHEFAEKLKTFNL
+523 EDNHEFVDKLKTFNL
-538 GEKKLLKIS
+538 GEKRLMKIS
-547 DPAFVLPNGTQV
+547 DPAFVLPDGTQV
-559 DVDAWQI
+559 DVDAWEI

-573 SKKYPVLIYVYG
+573 AKKYPVLIYVYG
-585 GPGHQTVNNSWANS
+585 GPGHQTVNNSWADS

-656 YVDAERIGIYGWSY
+656 YVDGDRIGIYGWSY

-725 VHNTAM
+725 VSNTEL

-782 EYGSGECRMHLF
+782 EYGAGECRMHLF
-794 NKIDNFLFE
+794 NKIDDFLFE

>member
-1 MRLYRVGRTRIELV
+1 
-15 TSCLS
+15 
-20 SMRSKPTELPSQMR
+20 
-34 VQKYGCKNT
+34 
-43 AFSETHKIFS
+43 
-53 AFFQKNS
+53 
-60 TFVQSNLFVMKFK
+60 MKFK
-73 YLLVSLFLVFGAVS
+73 YLLVSLFLVFGTLS
-87 ASAQEKKNFELEDLY
+87 ASAQEKKNFDLEDLY
-102 QRGTFYAKSVRGMNS
+102 MRPTFYAKSVRGMNS

-125 SFEKGQLN
+125 TFEKGQLN

-163 QNYELSANEDKM
+163 QNYELSENEDKM

-202 LQPLSNNGKQRL
+202 LQPLSDNGKQRL

-258 PDWVYEEEFSFSQG
+258 PDWVYEEEFNFSQG

-321 VEIYVYNLENGKTV
+321 VEIYVYDLESGKTV
-335 KMDTGKET
+335 KMDTGTET

-387 DDTNKYYIDITDD
+387 DETNDYYIDITDD
-400 WHFLEDGKRFL
+400 WHFLEDGKTFL

-421 IYLYNLDGTLVKQL
+421 IYLCRLDGKQAKQL
-435 TDGPW
+435 TTGSW
-440 DVTFVYGFDGKE
+440 DVTSVYGFDGKE

-458 KNTPVDRQIYAVNLK
+458 KNSPVDRQIYAVNLK
-473 GQMREVIGRPGTNNA
+473 GKMREVIGRSGTNNA

-495 YLININSTISQPNQY
+495 YLININSSISQPNQY

-538 GEKKLLKIS
+538 GEKKLMKIS
-547 DPAFVLPNGTQV
+547 DPAFTLPDGTQV
-559 DVDAWQI
+559 EIDAWQI

-573 SKKYPVLIYVYG
+573 AKKYPVLIYVYG
-585 GPGHQTVNNSWANS
+585 GPGYQTVNNSWANS
-599 DYWWLQLLAQHGII
+599 DYWWMQLLAQHGII

-656 YVDAERIGIYGWSY
+656 YVDADRIGIYGWSY

-794 NKIDNFLFE
+794 NKIDDFLFE

>member
-1 MRLYRVGRTRIELV
+1 M
-15 TSCLS
+15 
-20 SMRSKPTELPSQMR
+20 
-34 VQKYGCKNT
+34 
-43 AFSETHKIFS
+43 KI
-53 AFFQKNS
+53 
-60 TFVQSNLFVMKFK
+60 K
-73 YLLVSLFLVFGAVS
+73 YLLISLFLVLGTIS

-102 QRGTFYAKSVRGMNS
+102 QRGTFYAKSIRGMNS
-117 MKDGKTYA
+117 MKDGKSYA

-133 IYNYKT
+133 IYDYKS
-139 GKLEKTLFGI
+139 GKLVNTLFGI
-149 ADLTMHPDSLPIGL
+149 TDLVLDGEDLPIGL
-163 QNYELSANEDKM
+163 QNYELSENEDKM

-181 ESIYRHSFHAN
+181 ENIYRHSFHAN
-192 YYVYDFATKT
+192 YFVYDIKTKT
-202 LQPLSNNGKQRL
+202 LKPLSENGKQRL

-278 SKKIAFMKFDES
+278 SKKIAYMKFDES

-321 VEIYVYNLENGKTV
+321 VEIYVYDLESGKTV
-335 KMDTGKET
+335 KMDTGAET

-367 QNHLEILAADAT
+367 QNHLEILAANAT
-379 TGKSRVFY
+379 TGQSRVFY
-387 DDTNKYYIDITDD
+387 DETNDYYIDITDD
-400 WHFLEDGKRFL
+400 WHFLEDGKNFL

-421 IYLYNLDGTLVKQL
+421 IYLCSLDGMQAKQL
-435 TDGPW
+435 TSGPW
-440 DVTFVYGFDGKE
+440 DVTAVYGFDGKE

-473 GQMREVIGRPGTNNA
+473 GKMREVIGREGTNSA

-495 YLININSTISQPNQY
+495 YLININSSISQPTQY

-523 EDNHEFAEKLKTFNL
+523 EDNHEFAEKLKTFKL
-538 GEKKLLKIS
+538 GEKKLMKIS
-547 DPAFVLPNGTQV
+547 DPAFVLPDGTQV

-585 GPGHQTVNNSWANS
+585 GPGYQTVNNSWANS
-599 DYWWLQLLAQHGII
+599 DYWWMQLLAQHGII

-649 KYMAKQP
+649 KYMARQP
-656 YVDAERIGIYGWSY
+656 YVDADRIGIYGWSY

-725 VHNTAM
+725 VYNTAM

-746 VHYQNAMELIK
+746 VHYQNAMELVK
-757 AMISNGKQFD
+757 AMISNGKRFD

-782 EYGSGECRMHLF
+782 EYGQGECRMHLF
-794 NKIDNFLFE
+794 NKIDDFLFE

>member
-1 MRLYRVGRTRIELV
+1 
-15 TSCLS
+15 
-20 SMRSKPTELPSQMR
+20 
-34 VQKYGCKNT
+34 
-43 AFSETHKIFS
+43 
-53 AFFQKNS
+53 
-60 TFVQSNLFVMKFK
+60 MKFK
-73 YLLVSLFLVFGAVS
+73 YLLVSLFLVFGTFL
-87 ASAQEKKNFELEDLY
+87 ASAQEKKNIELEDIY
-102 QRGTFYAKSVRGMNS
+102 SPKFYAKTVRGMNS

-125 SFEKGQLN
+125 SFERGELN

-149 ADLTMHPDSLPIGL
+149 ADLVMEGEDLPIAFSD
-163 QNYELSANEDKM
+163 YELSANEDKM
-175 LCLTDM
+175 LVATDI
-181 ESIYRHSFHAN
+181 ESIYRHSYHAT
-192 YYVYDFATKT
+192 YYVYDFKTKA
-202 LQPLSNNGKQRL
+202 LQPLSDNGKQRL

-234 KDLKTGEEK
+234 KDLETGEEK
-243 QFTNDGLYNHIINGA
+243 QFTKDGLYNHIINGA

-321 VEIYVYNLENGKTV
+321 VEIYVYDLESGKTV

-387 DDTNKYYIDITDD
+387 DETNDYYIDITDD

-421 IYLYNLDGTLVKQL
+421 IYLCNLDGTQAKQL
-435 TDGPW
+435 TSGAW
-440 DVTFVYGFDGKE
+440 DVTAVYGFDGKE

-473 GQMREVIGRPGTNNA
+473 GQMREVIGREGTNSA
-488 RFSNDFS
+488 TFSNDFS
-495 YLININSTISQPNQY
+495 YLININSTISQPRQF

-523 EDNHEFAEKLKTFNL
+523 EDNHEFAERIKDYNL
-538 GEKKLLKIS
+538 GEKKLMKIS
-547 DPAFVLPNGTQV
+547 DPAFVLPDGTQV

-573 SKKYPVLIYVYG
+573 AKKYPVLIYVYG
-585 GPGHQTVNNSWANS
+585 GPGHQTVNNAWADS
-599 DYWWLQLLAQHGII
+599 DFWWLQLLAQHGII

-656 YVDAERIGIYGWSY
+656 YVDGSRIGIYGWSY

-725 VHNTAM
+725 VHNTEL

-782 EYGSGECRMHLF
+782 EYGMGECRMHLF

>member
-1 MRLYRVGRTRIELV
+1 MRI
-15 TSCLS
+15 
-20 SMRSKPTELPSQMR
+20 
-34 VQKYGCKNT
+34 
-43 AFSETHKIFS
+43 
-53 AFFQKNS
+53 
-60 TFVQSNLFVMKFK
+60 K
-73 YLLVSLFLVFGAVS
+73 YLLVSLFLVFGALS

-102 QRGTFYAKSVRGMNS
+102 LRPTFSTKSVRGMNS
-117 MKDGKTYA
+117 MKDGKSYA

-133 IYNYKT
+133 IYNYKS

-163 QNYELSANEDKM
+163 QDYELSANEDKM
-175 LCLTDM
+175 LCVTET
-181 ESIYRHSFHAN
+181 ESIYRHSYHAT
-192 YYVYDFATKT
+192 YYIYDFKTKT
-202 LQPLSNNGKQRL
+202 LQPLSENGKQRL

-224 AFMRDNNLFI
+224 AFMRDNNLFV
-234 KDLKTGEEK
+234 KDLATGEEK
-243 QFTNDGLYNHIINGA
+243 QFTDDGLYNHIINGA

-290 NVREFQMEEFEG
+290 KVREFQMEELEG

-313 KAGEDNSI
+313 KAGEDNS
-321 VEIYVYNLENGKTV
+321 VVGIYVYDLASGKTV
-335 KMDTGKET
+335 KMDTGVET

-367 QNHLEILAADAT
+367 QNHLEILAADAN

-387 DDTNKYYIDITDD
+387 DETNDYYIDITDD

-411 MTSERSGYNH
+411 MTSEKSGYNH
-421 IYLYNLDGTLVKQL
+421 IYLYNLDGTLLKQL
-435 TDGPW
+435 TDGKW
-440 DVTFVYGFDGKE
+440 DVTKVYGFDGKE

-458 KNTPVDRQIYAVNLK
+458 KKSSVERQIYAVNLK
-473 GQMREVIGRPGTNNA
+473 GQMREVIGREGTNQA

-495 YLININSTISQPNQY
+495 YLININSSITQPRQF

-538 GEKKLLKIS
+538 GEKRLLKIS
-547 DPAFVLPNGTQV
+547 DPAFVLPDGTQV
-559 DVDAWQI
+559 EMDAWQI

-573 SKKYPVLIYVYG
+573 NKKYPVLIYVYG
-585 GPGHQTVNNSWANS
+585 GPGHQTVNNSWADS
-599 DYWWLQLLAQHGII
+599 DFWWMQLLAQHGII

-757 AMISNGKQFD
+757 AMVSNGKQFD

-782 EYGSGECRMHLF
+782 EYGSGESRMHLF
-794 NKIDNFLFE
+794 TKINSFLFK

>member
-1 MRLYRVGRTRIELV
+1 
-15 TSCLS
+15 
-20 SMRSKPTELPSQMR
+20 
-34 VQKYGCKNT
+34 
-43 AFSETHKIFS
+43 
-53 AFFQKNS
+53 
-60 TFVQSNLFVMKFK
+60 MKFK

-87 ASAQEKKNFELEDLY
+87 ASAQEKKNFDLEDLY
-102 QRGTFYAKSVRGMNS
+102 MRPTFYAKSVRGMNS

-258 PDWVYEEEFSFSQG
+258 PDWVYEEEFSVSQG

>member
-1 MRLYRVGRTRIELV
+1 MNYR
-15 TSCLS
+15 
-20 SMRSKPTELPSQMR
+20 
-34 VQKYGCKNT
+34 
-43 AFSETHKIFS
+43 
-53 AFFQKNS
+53 
-60 TFVQSNLFVMKFK
+60 NL
-73 YLLVSLFLVFGAVS
+73 LLSLFLIVGTIS
-87 ASAQEKKNFELEDLY
+87 ATAQEKKNVELEDLY
-102 QRGTFYAKSVRGMNS
+102 VRSTFAQRSVRGMNS
-117 MKDGKTYA
+117 MKDGKTYG
-125 SFEKGQLN
+125 SFEKGALN

-139 GKLEKTLFGI
+139 GKLVNTLFSI
-149 ADLTMHPDSLPIGL
+149 NDLVLPGDTLPIRL
-163 QNYELSANEDKM
+163 QNYELSQNEDKV

-181 ESIYRHSFHAN
+181 EYIYRHSFHAT
-192 YYVYDFATKT
+192 YYVYDMKTKT
-202 LQPLSNNGKQRL
+202 LQPLSENGKQRL

-234 KDLKTGEEK
+234 KDLATGEEK

-278 SKKIAFMKFDES
+278 SKKIAYYRFDES
-290 NVREFQMEEFEG
+290 NVKEFQMEEFEG

-313 KAGEDNSI
+313 KAGEDNSV
-321 VEIYVYNLENGKTV
+321 VEVYVYDLATGKSV

-343 DIYLPRIAW
+343 DIYLPRIGW
-352 TKDANVL
+352 TKDANTL

-367 QNHLEILAADAT
+367 QNHLEILAANAT
-379 TGKSRVFY
+379 TGESRVFY
-387 DDTNKYYIDITDD
+387 DETNDCYIDITDD
-400 WHFLEDGKRFL
+400 WTFVDDGNTFL
-411 MTSERSGYNH
+411 MTSEKSGNNH
-421 IYLYNLDGTLVKQL
+421 IYMYLMDGTPVKQL
-435 TDGPW
+435 TTGNW
-440 DVTFVYGFDGKE
+440 DVTQVYGFDGKE

-458 KNTPVDRQIYAVNLK
+458 KKSHIERQIYAVDLK
-473 GQMREVIGRPGTNNA
+473 GNIREVIGLEGTNNA

-495 YLININSTISQPNQY
+495 YLININSTASHPNQY
-510 ELYTNKG
+510 VLYDKKG
-517 KLVRVL
+517 RVVRVL
-523 EDNHEFAEKLKTFNL
+523 EDNHQLVEKIKDYNL
-538 GEKKLLKIS
+538 GEKSFFTIS
-547 DPAFVLPNGTQV
+547 DPAFVMPDGTQAEI
-559 DVDAWQI
+559 DAWQI

-573 SKKYPVLIYVYG
+573 NKKYPVLIYVYG
-585 GPGHQTVNNSWANS
+585 GPGYQTVNNSWADS
-599 DYWWLQLLAQHGII
+599 DFWWMQLLAQHGII

-626 EVFKKMTYLQ
+626 EMFKKMTYLQ

-649 KYMAKQP
+649 KYMTKKP
-656 YVDAERIGIYGWSY
+656 YVDADRIGIYGWSY

-677 GITKGADV
+677 GITKGSEV

-710 RTPQENPDGYDLNSP
+710 RTPQENPEGYDLNSP

-757 AMISNGKQFD
+757 AMISNEKQFD
-767 LMIYPNKNHGIYGGY
+767 LMIYPNKNHGIYGDY
-782 EYGSGECRMHLF
+782 EYGDGECRMHLF
-794 NKIDNFLFE
+794 NKIDSFLFK

>member
-1 MRLYRVGRTRIELV
+1 
-15 TSCLS
+15 
-20 SMRSKPTELPSQMR
+20 
-34 VQKYGCKNT
+34 
-43 AFSETHKIFS
+43 
-53 AFFQKNS
+53 
-60 TFVQSNLFVMKFK
+60 MKFK
-73 YLLVSLFLVFGAVS
+73 YLLISMFLVFGTLS

-149 ADLTMHPDSLPIGL
+149 SDLVLEGEDLPIGL
-163 QNYELSANEDKM
+163 QDYELSANEDKM
-175 LCLTDM
+175 LCVTDM
-181 ESIYRHSFHAN
+181 ESIYRHSYHAT
-192 YYVYDFATKT
+192 YYIYDFKTKT
-202 LQPLSNNGKQRL
+202 LQPLSENGKQRL

-224 AFMRDNNLFI
+224 AFMRDNNLFV
-234 KDLKTGEEK
+234 KDLKTGTEK
-243 QFTNDGLYNHIINGA
+243 HFTNDGLYNHVINGA

-290 NVREFQMEEFEG
+290 HVREFQMEEFEG
-302 LYPDWY
+302 LYPEWY

-321 VEIYVYNLENGKTV
+321 VEIYVYDLESGQTV
-335 KMDTGKET
+335 KMDTGAET
-343 DIYLPRIAW
+343 DIYLPRVKW
-352 TKDANVL
+352 TQDPNVL

-367 QNHLEILAADAT
+367 QNHLEILAANAT
-379 TGKSRVFY
+379 TGESRVFY
-387 DDTNKYYIDITDD
+387 DETNEYYIDITDD
-400 WHFLEDGKRFL
+400 WTFLEDGNTFL
-411 MTSERSGYNH
+411 MTSEKSGYNH
-421 IYLYNLDGTLVKQL
+421 IYMYLLDGTLVRQL
-435 TDGPW
+435 TEGDW
-440 DVTFVYGFDGKE
+440 DVTQVYGFDGKE
-452 VYFQAA
+452 VFFQAA
-458 KNTPVDRQIYAVNLK
+458 KNSPIERQIYAVNLR
-473 GQMREVIGRPGTNNA
+473 GRMREVIGREGTNNA

-495 YLININSTISQPNQY
+495 YLININSTVSQPRQY
-510 ELYTNKG
+510 ELYTNRG
-517 KLVRVL
+517 RLVRVL
-523 EDNHEFAEKLKTFNL
+523 EDNHELVERMANFNM
-538 GEKKLLKIS
+538 GEKRLFKIS
-547 DPAFVLPNGTQV
+547 DPAFVLPDGNQV
-559 DVDAWQI
+559 DVDAWEI

-573 SKKYPVLIYVYG
+573 SRQYPVLIYVYG
-585 GPGHQTVNNSWANS
+585 GPGHQTVNNAWADS
-599 DYWWLQLLAQHGII
+599 DFWWLQLLAQHGII

-649 KYMAKQP
+649 RYMGNLP
-656 YVDAERIGIYGWSY
+656 YVDANRIGIYGWSY

-725 VHNTAM
+725 VHNTEM
-731 IKGNYLLCHGSGDDN
+731 IQGNYLLCHGSGDDN

-757 AMISNGKQFD
+757 AMIANGKQFD

-782 EYGSGECRMHLF
+782 EYGDGECRMHLF
-794 NKIDNFLFE
+794 TKIDNFLFE

>member
-1 MRLYRVGRTRIELV
+1 
-15 TSCLS
+15 
-20 SMRSKPTELPSQMR
+20 
-34 VQKYGCKNT
+34 
-43 AFSETHKIFS
+43 
-53 AFFQKNS
+53 
-60 TFVQSNLFVMKFK
+60 MKFK
-73 YLLVSLFLVFGAVS
+73 YLLVSLFLVFGTLS
-87 ASAQEKKNFELEDLY
+87 ATAQEKKNFDLEDLY
-102 QRGTFYAKSVRGMNS
+102 MRPTFYAKSVRGMNS

-125 SFEKGQLN
+125 SFERGQLN

-139 GKLEKTLFGI
+139 GELEKTLFGI
-149 ADLTMHPDSLPIGL
+149 ADLTLHPDSLPIGL
-163 QNYELSANEDKM
+163 QDYELSANEDKM
-175 LCLTDM
+175 LCATEM
-181 ESIYRHSFHAN
+181 ESIYRHSYHAT
-192 YYVYDFATKT
+192 YYVYDFSTKT
-202 LQPLSNNGKQRL
+202 LQPLSENGKQRL

-234 KDLKTGEEK
+234 KDLKTGKEK
-243 QFTNDGLYNHIINGA
+243 QFTKDGLYNHIINGA

-321 VEIYVYNLENGKTV
+321 VEIFVYDLESGKTV

-387 DDTNKYYIDITDD
+387 DETNDYYIDITDD

-421 IYLYNLDGTLVKQL
+421 IYLCNLDGTEAKQL
-435 TDGPW
+435 TNGPW
-440 DVTFVYGFDGKE
+440 DVTSVYGFDGKE

-473 GQMREVIGRPGTNNA
+473 GKMREVIGREGTNSA
-488 RFSNDFS
+488 TFSNDFS
-495 YLININSTISQPNQY
+495 YLININSTINQPRQF

-523 EDNHEFAEKLKTFNL
+523 EDNYEFAEKLKTFNL
-538 GEKKLLKIS
+538 GEKKLMKIS
-547 DPAFVLPNGTQV
+547 DPSFTLPDGTQV

-585 GPGHQTVNNSWANS
+585 GPGHQTVNNSWADS
-599 DYWWLQLLAQHGII
+599 DYWWMQLLAQHGII

-656 YVDAERIGIYGWSY
+656 YVDADRIGIYGWSY